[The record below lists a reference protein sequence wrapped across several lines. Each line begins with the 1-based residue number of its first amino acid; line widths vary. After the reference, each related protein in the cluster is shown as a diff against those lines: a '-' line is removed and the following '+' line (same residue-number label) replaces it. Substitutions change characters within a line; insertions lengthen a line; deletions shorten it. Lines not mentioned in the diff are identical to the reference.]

1 MVETQKVNEAP
12 AKIKEEH
19 KKTEENKETTTHAVA
34 LPKETKP
41 AAHPGEKI
49 FNISLRKAFR
59 KSTKNKRAPYAIT
72 LVQAF
77 LKRHLKCS
85 EVKLGEKL
93 NQKIWECGNNI
104 PRKIRVTTFRDGD
117 IIKAELMG
125 FEYQDFKAM
134 PKKEKKGMKDK
145 LLDRL
150 GPKAAQKQKEE
161 ELIKGEK
168 TPEKRE
174 KMEKHEI
181 TEE

>member
-1 MVETQKVNEAP
+1 M
-12 AKIKEEH
+12 
-19 KKTEENKETTTHAVA
+19 
-34 LPKETKP
+34 
-41 AAHPGEKI
+41 
-49 FNISLRKAFR
+49 
-59 KSTKNKRAPYAIT
+59 
-72 LVQAF
+72 QAF

-85 EVKLGEKL
+85 EIKLGEKL

>member
-1 MVETQKVNEAP
+1 MAEKEPDKEAP
-12 AKIKEEH
+12 KEKKVEEKKI
-19 KKTEENKETTTHAVA
+19 ETASPAVA
-34 LPKETKP
+34 SSLPKKP

-85 EVKLGEKL
+85 EVKIGEKL
-93 NQKIWECGNNI
+93 NQNIWECGNNI
-104 PRKIRVTTFRDGD
+104 PRKVRVTTFKDGD
-117 IIKAELMG
+117 IVKAELMG

-161 ELIKGEK
+161 EMIKGEK